1 MTMTSNTRCTSAGGS
16 PKCMLALSTLML
28 IAFHGGS
35 VESFAT
41 VPPKSHPSTNSNH
54 HHHETTSTV
63 VLRQSSVA
71 IDVPTSSPSSPS
83 SASSVAERRRKKQ
96 QKQQQQQNVFEPVSV
111 SASAAPSAT
120 SSTSRTTNDVI
131 ESTAAEL
138 RTKDLKQL
146 KLECSRR
153 SMKYSMFK
161 EKHDFINAIIEDMK
175 SSLRFSATGLVR
187 PGAVAD
193 LAGDQLEV
201 EIASQQSGSSDE
213 HTTPILV
220 DCYAPWCG
228 PCKMVVPQLQAAA
241 KQFGSDVRVVKVDS
255 DKFPGFASKYQVEAL
270 PTMMLFQ
277 NGQVVDRLEGAHM
290 TETIINLVE
299 NHNHSS

>member
-1 MTMTSNTRCTSAGGS
+1 MMTSNTAGGS
-16 PKCMLALSTLML
+16 PKYMLALSTLML
-28 IAFHGGS
+28 VAFNCGS
-35 VESFAT
+35 VESFTT
-41 VPPKSHPSTNSNH
+41 VPPKSQSQSHPSTNSNH
-54 HHHETTSTV
+54 NHHHKTTATV

-71 IDVPTSSPSSPS
+71 IDVPASSPSS
-83 SASSVAERRRKKQ
+83 SASSVAERRRKN
-96 QKQQQQQNVFEPVSV
+96 QQQQQNVFEPVSA
-111 SASAAPSAT
+111 SASATSASPSAT
-120 SSTSRTTNDVI
+120 STTPSTTNDMI

-161 EKHDFINAIIEDMK
+161 EKDDFINAIIEDMK

-193 LAGDQLEV
+193 LTGDQLEV
-201 EIASQQSGSSDE
+201 EIASQHNGSIDE

-241 KQFGSDVRVVKVDS
+241 KQFGPDVRVVKIDS
-255 DKFPGFASKYQVEAL
+255 DKYPAFASKYQVEAL

-290 TETIINLVE
+290 TETIINLVDIQ
-299 NHNHSS
+299 NNHSS